1 MLLIIGVMLALPAVA
16 TVSAADKIVIR
27 LATLAPQGSTWDKVF
42 KAWNNSLQKET
53 GGEMGFQFFNGGV
66 AGDEKDVIRKMKL
79 GQLDAGGFTTI
90 GLAQIAR
97 PLALLTTPGIID
109 GYDHL
114 NKVRDVLAP
123 DLEKMFLENG
133 YQLLGWGDAGF
144 GRVMS
149 NRPILMPSD
158 YKAVRPWVPRD
169 EAAFPEFM
177 KIVGANGVPAGI
189 PEVFP
194 ALQTGMIDTVMV
206 SALAAVALQWFRN
219 VKFEAKEAQI
229 PVVGATL
236 IRKNFFETLGD
247 GVPNEKKEDLA
258 KKLGDTGKKAHALL
272 LKQIATEDDTAYT
285 ALVGKMGLKEF
296 SMAGTPEQVAA
307 WTKVS
312 KELRKRLTG
321 KLWTEEFYKKTLDA
335 AGKKE

>member
-1 MLLIIGVMLALPAVA
+1 MTRRLSTMLLIIGAVLALPGLA
-16 TVSAADKIVIR
+16 TVAAEGKTVIR
-27 LATLAPQGSTWDKVF
+27 LATLAPVGSTWDRVF
-42 KAWNNSLQKET
+42 KAWNKSLGDQTK
-53 GGEMGFQFFNGGV
+53 GAVSIQFFNGGV

-79 GQLDAGGFTTI
+79 NQMDAGAFTTV

-97 PLALLTTPGIID
+97 PLSLLTTPGVID
-109 GYDHL
+109 GYEHL
-114 NKVRDVLAP
+114 NKVRQTLAP
-123 DLEKMFLENG
+123 ELEAIFDKEG
-133 YQLLGWGDAGF
+133 YKLLGWGDAGF

-206 SALAAVALQWFRN
+206 SAIAAVALQWFRN
-219 VKFEAKEAQI
+219 VKFVAKEAQI
-229 PVVGATL
+229 PIVGATL
-236 IRKNFFETLGD
+236 IRKDFLATLPPD
-247 GVPNEKKEDLA
+247 QLQHLTE
-258 KKLGDTGKKAHALL
+258 TGKKAHEVL
-272 LKQIATEDDTAYT
+272 LKQIAKEDETAYK
-285 ALVGKMGLKEF
+285 ALTTKLGLKEF
-296 SMAGTPEQVAA
+296 SMGATPEQVKA
-307 WTKVS
+307 WADVG

-321 KLWTEEFYKKTLDA
+321 KLWTEEFYKKTMDA
-335 AGKKE
+335 AKKKD